1 MVTPNAAS
9 FCALNRRPSAVRE
22 SWSTAW
28 PALTY
33 TLSSLAVMLVIVYTQ
48 YWIASFPLGKF
59 HAIPRSSTSTPNGWG
74 RPALRFGLP
83 SQRRA
88 KSSSCD
94 AAFLPKRMGLNRVG
108 SLGTYASRGQFA
120 ASSELVDCQMS
131 DSLSPFS
138 WVPLG
143 SSKKAAVVSPAH
155 LNPDVGSTIPETCM
169 PDPKTYWSGVPLGQ
183 NPPPTVVEPF
193 GSTQMW
199 PKLSRPQSQRFPLTR
214 PRTPAKR
221 FTARRAPGRGPAL
234 AVLTASASPTAASVA
249 HRNPRFDEAF
259 NIAPS
264 PREEA
269 PPERPPGP
277 GPPGRATH
285 SANRAASLERD
296 LKAEPNSPPGP
307 VEAAGRVLQVEP
319 RVERGVVL
327 GRREYAVAVAE
338 PRFGTLQQHA
348 VHRAAREVAGVA
360 ALPVLAAA
368 QQVEVDAV
376 TDQGAGRRRLRPEQR
391 HLLRVVPRLQVG
403 IGDVAHLGEQAHDG

>member
-59 HAIPRSSTSTPNGWG
+59 HAIPRSSTSTPRGWG

-88 KSSSCD
+88 QTSSCD

-143 SSKKAAVVSPAH
+143 SSKKAVVVSPAH

-193 GSTQMW
+193 GSTQTC
-199 PKLSRPQSQRFPLTR
+199 PRASRPQSHWLTFIR
-214 PRTPAKR
+214 PRKPENSAGAR
-221 FTARRAPGRGPAL
+221 RCVPGCGTARAVGAL
-234 AVLTASASPTAASVA
+234 PMTPSATNNQA
-249 HRNPRFDEAF
+249 FD
-259 NIAPS
+259 IAPLL
-264 PREEA
+264 REKACLRTSA
-269 PPERPPGP
+269 PHRSGCAGRSHKTRSARSRGCTRRGTPPG
-277 GPPGRATH
+277 TH
-285 SANRAASLERD
+285 
-296 LKAEPNSPPGP
+296 
-307 VEAAGRVLQVEP
+307 
-319 RVERGVVL
+319 
-327 GRREYAVAVAE
+327 
-338 PRFGTLQQHA
+338 
-348 VHRAAREVAGVA
+348 
-360 ALPVLAAA
+360 LA
-368 QQVEVDAV
+368 
-376 TDQGAGRRRLRPEQR
+376 
-391 HLLRVVPRLQVG
+391 
-403 IGDVAHLGEQAHDG
+403 